1 LGKDVYSE
9 NTSVL
14 IAYDA
19 SETIVNSTC
28 RTYLNI
34 PFCWRFCVLGSLPK
48 LQEKLGDLAPSL
60 LPAEYGG
67 DTPLSHH
74 TAQWAEHLER
84 MRPTLLNLD
93 TMKIQPKQVA
103 APFSLDGRSFN

>member
-1 LGKDVYSE
+1 M
-9 NTSVL
+9 
-14 IAYDA
+14 
-19 SETIVNSTC
+19 
-28 RTYLNI
+28 
-34 PFCWRFCVLGSLPK
+34 LGSLPK